1 MDDQNRR
8 NVSVHFPSI
17 TLDGSQWKFHGLNV
31 FMNQAHLTC
40 GTVKVQGDKM
50 KSQFP
55 TVNITGSTFGQ
66 LSISEGCHVQIS
78 DFNIITTF
86 CKNISISKCRLCV
99 DNSYVTFSY
108 SKVRI
113 IEEDFVNFLVARNSH
128 VSVEYTSFL
137 CVSMRVRTITVKG
150 GRLLLKKV
158 VFQKIRTNILI
169 SLQFNV

>member
-8 NVSVHFPSI
+8 NVSVHFSSI

-31 FMNQAHLTC
+31 FMNQANLTC
-40 GTVKVQGDKM
+40 STVKVQGDKM

-78 DFNIITTF
+78 DFNFITTF
-86 CKNISISKCRLCV
+86 CKNISISTCRLCV
-99 DNSYVTFSY
+99 DNTFVNITNSSVT
-108 SKVRI
+108 I
-113 IEEDFVNFLVARNSH
+113 IEGRFRSFLVARNSH

-137 CVSMRVRTITVKG
+137 CMSRHVRNY
-150 GRLLLKKV
+150 
-158 VFQKIRTNILI
+158 QC
-169 SLQFNV
+169 